1 MEWRWI
7 GRLVQGWHRIGG
19 LVMDQQNDPRFASDW
34 EIGAVF
40 ELCVEWQMLCAKSS
54 SVETS
59 SLSI

>member
-1 MEWRWI
+1 
-7 GRLVQGWHRIGG
+7 
-19 LVMDQQNDPRFASDW
+19 MDQQNGPRFASDW

-40 ELCVEWQMLCAKSS
+40 ELCVELCAKSS

>member
-1 MEWRWI
+1 MDWKI
-7 GRLVQGWHRIGG
+7 GPG
-19 LVMDQQNDPRFASDW
+19 LAMDQQNGPRFASDW